1 MERRACL
8 RVSIMTFVCG
18 GLVLGCSEGRP
29 WYGVARES
37 GLGFIDLGVR
47 DAWVGGARVD
57 AAPLRD
63 GVASKD
69 SVGASCSD
77 GVRNG
82 SEADVDCGGPCL
94 ACADGKS
101 CTGPQECR
109 GGVCSAVGRCETC
122 AHGYRIVDG
131 RSCVDLDECAGGAAN
146 CHADAICTNTP
157 GSFTCVCKSAFRG
170 DGITC
175 QAAVTTLDYT
185 GAPQT
190 WTAPVTAAVLV
201 EVWGAQGGG
210 ARGGL
215 GGYTK
220 GTLAVVKGEV
230 LSVFAGQQP
239 STRVGGWNGGG
250 SSQVF
255 NDSSGSGG
263 GGASDVRRGGTAL
276 GDRIIVAGGGGGG
289 GGHFG
294 GAGGGAAGA
303 AGSALPTYAADYCG
317 KGGTQSAGG
326 AGGSTYACS
335 GGTAQLGGSGGLGL
349 GGDGGK
355 SSDVGWADGGGGGY
369 YGGGGGGGACTG
381 SFPGGGGSGY
391 FRPELFPD
399 GATNS
404 GVRTGHGLVR
414 FTLP

>member
-1 MERRACL
+1 
-8 RVSIMTFVCG
+8 MTLVCG
-18 GLVLGCSEGRP
+18 GLVLGCSEGSRGAEVP
-29 WYGVARES
+29 RDFW
-37 GLGFIDLGVR
+37 LGFLDSGVR
-47 DAWVGGARVD
+47 DARVAGPRADGAMPSDGAVPTD
-57 AAPLRD
+57 SAA
-63 GVASKD
+63 
-69 SVGASCSD
+69 ASCSD

-82 SEADVDCGGPCL
+82 GEVDVDCGGACA
-94 ACADGKS
+94 ACADGRS

-109 GGVCSAVGRCETC
+109 GGVCSAAGRCETC
-122 AHGYRIVDG
+122 ASGYRIVDG
-131 RSCVDLDECAGGAAN
+131 RSCVDLDECAGAAAN
-146 CHADAICTNTP
+146 CHADATCTNTP
-157 GSFTCVCKSAFRG
+157 GSFTCACKSAFRG

-175 QAAVTTLDYT
+175 QAAVTTLDYA
-185 GAPQT
+185 GALQT
-190 WTAPVTAAVLV
+190 WTAPITASVLV

-335 GGTAQLGGSGGLGL
+335 GGTAQLGGSGRLGL

-355 SSDVGWADGGGGGY
+355 SSDIGWADGGGGGY